1 MTNVAGGCTLNQVAM
16 RQQSLIF
23 KTWGGKR
30 RGAGRKPNGV
40 RAGVPHVPRPAL
52 AARFPVLVTWRM
64 DGAWNL
70 RSRRC
75 LRVLQRAMYAAGHR
89 AHFRL
94 VHFAIM
100 GNHVHLLVEAHDRAA
115 LASGL
120 KGLGVS
126 IARRLNR
133 LMGRSGAVIKDRY
146 HARILH
152 SLAQVR
158 NARRYLL
165 DNARRHYGRTGEDDC
180 VSQTPFASPRTWLM
194 RQVC

>member
-1 MTNVAGGCTLNQVAM
+1 M
-16 RQQSLIF
+16 RQRSLIF
-23 KTWGGKR
+23 RTWGGR
-30 RGAGRKPNGV
+30 RHGAGRKPNGA
-40 RAGVPHVPRPAL
+40 RAGVPHLPRPAL

-75 LRVLQRAMYAAGHR
+75 LRVLQRAMYAAGR
-89 AHFRL
+89 REHFRL

-100 GNHVHLLVEAHDRAA
+100 GNHVHLLVEASDRAA
-115 LASGL
+115 LASGM

-133 LMGRSGAVIKDRY
+133 LMGRRGAVIKDRY

-165 DNARRHYGRTGEDDC
+165 DNARRHYGHTAEDEL
-180 VSQTPFASPRTWLM
+180 VSQRPFASPRTWLM